1 MKNKNYP
8 QIYFMIYDLLMVLK
22 NIFQILKKKNK
33 KCKKKST

>member
-22 NIFQILKKKNK
+22 NLFLNFGKKNK
-33 KCKKKST
+33 KI